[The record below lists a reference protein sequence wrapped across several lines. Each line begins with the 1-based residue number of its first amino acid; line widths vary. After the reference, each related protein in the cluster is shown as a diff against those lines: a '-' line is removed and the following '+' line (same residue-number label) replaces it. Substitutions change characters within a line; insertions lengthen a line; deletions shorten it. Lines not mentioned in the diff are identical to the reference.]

1 MTLRELSALYDIKEI
16 LESIK
21 DYCAKRTAAL
31 MDGRLA
37 KIMIRDFLIHLP
49 ICTYQGT

>member
-1 MTLRELSALYDIKEI
+1 MALRELSALYDIKGI
-16 LESIK
+16 IESIK

-37 KIMIRDFLIHLP
+37 KTVI
-49 ICTYQGT
+49 